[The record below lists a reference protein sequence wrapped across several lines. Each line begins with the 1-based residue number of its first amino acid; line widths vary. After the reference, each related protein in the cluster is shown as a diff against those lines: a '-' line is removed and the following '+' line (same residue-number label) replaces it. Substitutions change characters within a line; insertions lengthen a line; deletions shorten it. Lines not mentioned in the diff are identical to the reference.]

1 METRKKNVEN
11 FESLKETLIQHAQ
24 SKCEKSLTLQA
35 RVNFITASDKEKLE
49 NPCECVINEHLLS
62 TTGVNSR
69 QETLEQTRTRLKMAD
84 MIIQDG
90 STFDAKL
97 FIDIVENELSSEGYH
112 CKIWVENFKCLYKS
126 HYSGKD
132 CSFEIDEY
140 IAEFRWK

>member
-1 METRKKNVEN
+1 METKKKNVEN

-49 NPCECVINEHLLS
+49 NPSECVINEHLLS
-62 TTGVNSR
+62 TSGR
-69 QETLEQTRTRLKMAD
+69 QETLEQTRTRLKLAD

-90 STFDAKL
+90 SNFNAKL

-132 CSFEIDEY
+132 CRFEIDEY